1 MYKKEEQ
8 RITKSSVIR
17 QAKIYNLEYC
27 ILIFACKE
35 KILDTTVWHLF
46 KTEATTTYDIH
57 IGRRTMCVPPVSD
70 HGAQH
75 LEDGKKQLQIK
86 SVQEY
91 A

>member
-1 MYKKEEQ
+1 
-8 RITKSSVIR
+8 
-17 QAKIYNLEYC
+17 
-27 ILIFACKE
+27 
-35 KILDTTVWHLF
+35 LF